1 MMRSWGPCAVLV
13 TCLHLV
19 GCATGGSP
27 SVRPPGPTPEGER
40 YDVVVVGAGLS
51 GLAAAKQLTA
61 AGRSVLVLEA
71 TARIGGRALTNTT
84 AFSIPVDEG
93 GAWLHAVDTN
103 PLTPLVD
110 RMGLRRVRTVL
121 DAPFFVGDRPAT
133 AQEIGQLDETSERV
147 EEAMQVAAEQGR
159 DLAVADFLPPGAP
172 FRELVGANLGPLE
185 SGAEVEDTSSLE
197 ASLFE
202 AGDDDFVAEGIGTFV
217 ERFGRDVPVRLSS
230 PVTRI
235 DYRDGEVR
243 VDTPKATFR
252 ARRALVTVSTGVLA
266 AGKIAFDPP
275 LPRRKLEAIAGL
287 PMGLLNKVILEFGS
301 DVFPPGAVP
310 NSWVLHDGPGR
321 DDVAFVVK
329 PFGAPAAIAFYGG
342 KRAWELE
349 KLGDQVAIDDAKRRL
364 KQMYGDHIEAAVR
377 RTRVTHWG
385 RNPWTLGAY
394 SAARPGQAGMRS
406 VLAEPVADRVFFA
419 GEACGPLRFSASLA
433 AAYVAG
439 LEGSRLLLA
448 SLEREEAAERRP
460 SAPRRGPGPSSAGDL
475 VPSGHA
481 VAGDGAG
488 ELVPRTDGVDEAEA
502 DRVAAQRGLAQA
514 RLDRAERDRA
524 LDLLEALRERH
535 VERRPALQGD
545 APGAPD
551 RGGDDPQVGG
561 ALRRPVTTRRAPSP
575 PCRRRARRRGCPAS
589 SGAGSGAGAG

>member
-1 MMRSWGPCAVLV
+1 MKRSRGLSAVLLAG
-13 TCLHLV
+13 LHLV
-19 GCATGGSP
+19 GCAKGGAP
-27 SVRPPGPTPEGER
+27 AARPPGPRPEAER

-84 AFSIPVDEG
+84 AFAVPVDEG

-103 PLTPLVD
+103 PLTAIVD
-110 RMGLRRVRTVL
+110 GMGLSRVGTVL

-133 AQEIGQLDETSERV
+133 PEEIGQLDETSERV
-147 EEAMQVAAEQGR
+147 EQAMLVAAEQGR
-159 DLAVADFLPPGAP
+159 DAAVSDFLPPGAP
-172 FRELVGANLGPLE
+172 FRELVGANIGPLE

-197 ASLFE
+197 AILFE

-235 DYRDGEVR
+235 AYRDAEVR
-243 VDTPKATFR
+243 VDTPKASYS
-252 ARRALVTVSTGVLA
+252 ARRAVVTVSTGVLA

-287 PMGLLNKVILEFGS
+287 PMGLLNKVILEFGQ
-301 DVFPPGAVP
+301 DVFPPSALP

-349 KLGDQVAIDDAKRRL
+349 GLGDQAAIDDATQRL
-364 KQMYGDHIEAAVR
+364 KQMYGDRIGAAVR

-394 SAARPGQAGMRS
+394 SAARPGQAAMRA

-419 GEACGPLRFSASLA
+419 GEACGPLRFSGSLA

-439 LEGSRLLLA
+439 LEVSRLLLA
-448 SLEREEAAERRP
+448 SLEREEAAERRS
-460 SAPRRGPGPSSAGDL
+460 SAARRGPGSLPAADEIRAGH
-475 VPSGHA
+475 P
-481 VAGDGAG
+481 VAGDGTG
-488 ELVPRTDGVDEAEA
+488 ELVPGAVPVDEAEA
-502 DRVAAQRGLAQA
+502 DRVAAQRGLAQV
-514 RLDRAERDRA
+514 RLDRTERDRA
-524 LDLLEALRERH
+524 LDLLVALREGH
-535 VERRPALQGD
+535 VERRTALQVD

-551 RGGDDPQVGG
+551 RGGHDPQVGG
-561 ALRRPVTTRRAPSP
+561 AP
-575 PCRRRARRRGCPAS
+575 RGP
-589 SGAGSGAGAG
+589 

>member
-1 MMRSWGPCAVLV
+1 MSSSRRLFAAAVA
-13 TCLHLV
+13 CLHLV
-19 GCATGGSP
+19 GCATGGAP
-27 SVRPPGPTPEGER
+27 TVRAPRPDARGGR
-40 YDVVVVGAGLS
+40 SDVVVVGAGLS
-51 GLAAAKQLTA
+51 GLTAAKQLAA

-71 TARIGGRALTNTT
+71 TARIGGRALTNST
-84 AFSIPVDEG
+84 AFAIPVDEG

-103 PLTPLVD
+103 PLAPIVD
-110 RMGLRRVRTVL
+110 GMGFRRVRTVL

-133 AQEIGQLDETSERV
+133 PQEIDQLDETSERV
-147 EEAMQVAAEQGR
+147 EQAMQVAAEQGR

-172 FRELVGANLGPLE
+172 FRELVGANIGPLE
-185 SGAEVEDTSSLE
+185 SGAEVEDTSSME
-197 ASLFE
+197 AVLFE

-217 ERFGRDVPVRLSS
+217 ARFGRDVPVRLSS

-235 DYRDGEVR
+235 AYRDGEVR
-243 VDTPKATFR
+243 AETPKASFC

-275 LPRRKLEAIAGL
+275 LPRRKLEAIEAL
-287 PMGLLNKVILEFGS
+287 PMGLLNKVILELES
-301 DVFPPGAVP
+301 DVFPPSAIP

-342 KRAWELE
+342 RRAQELE
-349 KLGDQVAIDDAKRRL
+349 ALGDRAAIDDATERL
-364 KQMYGDHIEAAVR
+364 KQMYGERIGAAVR

-394 SAARPGQAGMRS
+394 SAARPGLAGMRA

-419 GEACGPLRFSASLA
+419 GEACGPLRFSGSLA

-439 LEGSRLLLA
+439 LEASRLLLA
-448 SLEREEAAERRP
+448 SLEREEAAERPP
-460 SAPRRGPGPSSAGDL
+460 SAPRGGPGPSSARD
-475 VPSGHA
+475 VEPARHA
-481 VAGDGAG
+481 VSGDGAG
-488 ELVPRTDGVDEAEA
+488 ELVPRAVPVDEAEA
-502 DRVAAQRGLAQA
+502 DRIAAQRGLPQA

-524 LDLLEALRERH
+524 LDRLEPLHEPH
-535 VERRPALQGD
+535 VERRPAFQVD

-561 ALRRPVTTRRAPSP
+561 APGGP
-575 PCRRRARRRGCPAS
+575 
-589 SGAGSGAGAG
+589 

>member
-1 MMRSWGPCAVLV
+1 MNRARGLFAVLA
-13 TCLHLV
+13 TCLHLA

-27 SVRPPGPTPEGER
+27 AVRPPGPTPEGER

-51 GLAAAKQLTA
+51 GLAAAKQLGA
-61 AGRSVLVLEA
+61 AGRRVLVLEA
-71 TARIGGRALTNTT
+71 TARIGGRALTNSA
-84 AFSIPVDEG
+84 AFAVPVDEG

-103 PLTPLVD
+103 PLTPIVD
-110 RMGLRRVRTVL
+110 GMGLRRVSTVL

-133 AQEIGQLDETSERV
+133 AQEIDQLDETSERV
-147 EEAMQVAAEQGR
+147 EQAMQVAAEQGR
-159 DLAVADFLPPGAP
+159 DRAVADFLPPGAP

-243 VDTPKATFR
+243 IDTPKASYC

-287 PMGLLNKVILEFGS
+287 PMGLLNKVILELGS
-301 DVFPPGAVP
+301 DAFPPSAVP

-349 KLGDQVAIDDAKRRL
+349 GLGDQVAIDDAKRRL
-364 KQMYGDHIEAAVR
+364 KQMYGDHVEAAVR
-377 RTRVTHWG
+377 RVRVTHWG

-394 SAARPGQAGMRS
+394 SAARPGQAGMRA

-419 GEACGPLRFSASLA
+419 GEACGPLRFSGSLA

-439 LEGSRLLLA
+439 LEAGRLLLA
-448 SLEREEAAERRP
+448 SLERDEPAERRP
-460 SAPRRGPGPSSAGDL
+460 SGARRGPGPLPAADE
-475 VPSGHA
+475 VRAGHA
-481 VAGDGAG
+481 AAGDGAAQ
-488 ELVPRTDGVDEAEA
+488 LVPRAVPVDEGEA

-524 LDLLEALRERH
+524 LDLLVALRERH
-535 VERRPALQGD
+535 VEGGTALQLD
-545 APGAPD
+545 APGAAD

-561 ALRRPVTTRRAPSP
+561 AP
-575 PCRRRARRRGCPAS
+575 RGP
-589 SGAGSGAGAG
+589 

>member
-1 MMRSWGPCAVLV
+1 MKRARGFYAVLV
-13 TCLHLV
+13 TCLHLA
-19 GCATGGSP
+19 GCATGGAP
-27 SVRPPGPTPEGER
+27 AARPAGPTPEGER

-51 GLAAAKQLTA
+51 GLAAAKQLAA
-61 AGRSVLVLEA
+61 AGRRVLVLEA

-84 AFSIPVDEG
+84 AFAVPVDEG
-93 GAWLHAVDTN
+93 GAWLHGVDTN
-103 PLTPLVD
+103 PLAPLVD
-110 RMGLRRVRTVL
+110 EMGFRRVRTVL
-121 DAPFFVGDRPAT
+121 DAPFFVGDRPASPR
-133 AQEIGQLDETSERV
+133 EIEQLDETSERV
-147 EEAMQVAAEQGR
+147 ERAMQAAAEQGR

-217 ERFGRDVPVRLSS
+217 ERFGRDVPVRLGS
-230 PVTRI
+230 PVTRVL
-235 DYRDGEVR
+235 YRDGEVR
-243 VDTPKATFR
+243 AETPGGTFR

-287 PMGLLNKVILEFGS
+287 PMGLLNKVILELGS
-301 DVFPPGAVP
+301 DVFPPGAVS

-329 PFGAPAAIAFYGG
+329 PFGSPVAIAFYGG
-342 KRAWELE
+342 QRAWELE
-349 KLGDQVAIDDAKRRL
+349 KLGDRAAIDDATRRL
-364 KQMYGDHIEAAVR
+364 VQMYGDRVGAAVR

-394 SAARPGQAGMRS
+394 SAARPGQAGMRA

-439 LEGSRLLLA
+439 LEASRLLLA
-448 SLEREEAAERRP
+448 SLEKEEAAEQP
-460 SAPRRGPGPSSAGDL
+460 TSTPRRGPGSLPAADA
-475 VPSGHA
+475 VRAGHA
-481 VAGDGAG
+481 VSGDGAG
-488 ELVPRTDGVDEAEA
+488 ELVPRAVPVDEAEA
-502 DRVAAQRGLAQA
+502 DRVAAQRRLAQA
-514 RLDRAERDRA
+514 RLDRAERDRT
-524 LDLLEALRERH
+524 LDLLVALRERH
-535 VERRPALQGD
+535 VERRAALQRD

-561 ALRRPVTTRRAPSP
+561 APGGP
-575 PCRRRARRRGCPAS
+575 
-589 SGAGSGAGAG
+589 